1 MRKNLI
7 KKLSI
12 ISMLIITFFIFGAS
26 MAKANTYS
34 DEKRTDQEIEF
45 SSPIKLADE
54 SDMKLD
60 DSDKHSIYRT
70 DYNVNKIGSKI
81 VSYVT
86 YICYGVAV
94 IIVLIKGV
102 QFMKAAPEAKAQ
114 VKEQLIAVAI
124 GGVILFAVGSFIKI
138 IAKIALNNLF

>member
-1 MRKNLI
+1 MGKNFI

-12 ISMLIITFFIFGAS
+12 ISMLIITFLIFGAS
-26 MAKANTYS
+26 MVKANTYS
-34 DEKRTDQEIEF
+34 DEKMTGQEIEF

-54 SDMKLD
+54 GDMKLD
-60 DSDKHSIYRT
+60 NNDKHSIYRT
-70 DYNVNKIGSKI
+70 DYNVNKLGGTI

-94 IIVLIKGV
+94 IIVLTKGV

-138 IAKIALNNLF
+138 IAKIALNKLF

>member
-12 ISMLIITFFIFGAS
+12 ISMLIITFLIFGAS
-26 MAKANTYS
+26 MVKANT
-34 DEKRTDQEIEF
+34 ENEPETKNQEIQL

-54 SDMKLD
+54 GDMKLD
-60 DSDKHSIYRT
+60 NNDKHSIYRT
-70 DYNVNKIGSKI
+70 DYNVNKLGGTI

-94 IIVLIKGV
+94 IIVLTKGV

-138 IAKIALNNLF
+138 IAKIALNKLF

>member
-12 ISMLIITFFIFGAS
+12 ISMLIITFFIFGTS
-26 MAKANTYS
+26 MVKANTENYVEAKS
-34 DEKRTDQEIEF
+34 QEIEF

-70 DYNVNKIGSKI
+70 DYNVNKIGGKI

-94 IIVLIKGV
+94 VIVLIKGV

-114 VKEQLIAVAI
+114 VKEQLIAVTI
-124 GGVILFAVGSFIKI
+124 GGVILFAIGSFIKI
-138 IAKIALNNLF
+138 IANIALNKLF